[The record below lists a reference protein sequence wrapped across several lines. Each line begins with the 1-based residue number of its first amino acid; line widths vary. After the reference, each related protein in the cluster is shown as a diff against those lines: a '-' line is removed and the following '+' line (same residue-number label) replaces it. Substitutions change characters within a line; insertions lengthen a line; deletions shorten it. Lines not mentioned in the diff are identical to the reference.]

1 MATVKIW
8 LDDGVDMMCPISGI
22 EKSLCPRRDVAG
34 FLGEK
39 NASKTLA

>member
-8 LDDGVDMMCPISGI
+8 LNDGVDMMCPISGI
-22 EKSLCPRRDVAG
+22 EKSLRSRGDMAG
-34 FLGEK
+34 FLREK